1 MEKIE
6 IVKSILNEY
15 GASTARQVSVLAN
28 IRLNEEIS
36 AASVSGVLRP
46 LINSGKACVSK
57 NDKGAAVYW
66 LVD

>member
-1 MEKIE
+1 MEKID
-6 IVKSILNEY
+6 IIKTILNQY
-15 GASTARQVSVLAN
+15 GASTARQISVLAN
-28 IRLNEEIS
+28 IRLHEDIS

-46 LINSGKACVSK
+46 LVNGGKACVSK